1 MPRQIPRRLSKLRR
15 GSPSALV
22 PDLTFPTG
30 IKLNSWVLLRPVQ
43 TRLAWLQ
50 VAQMA
55 NCFGLRTA
63 RLGAAC
69 PHGRPRLHFFRN
81 AFCVHWS
88 SPFEDPIILPD
99 GRKLLT
105 LKMRPHYEACQRAN
119 PTCQNGTRRSKRWC
133 CAAAAMPWNYGFMT
147 SGGALT
153 KRLDSRCRYTIIFLC
168 DLLNRQMT
176 WFDLSA
182 ALDHRRRTYARQE
195 HVEAASFG
203 SLLSDRG
210 HDRDARLAV
219 RIRLGGRWSYEA
231 ADYQLIYWI
240 NCIDLYA
247 AQPIIPHRAKFICN
261 AFTIASLQF
270 LILET
275 QERVPA
281 LRVPSAGTIASNSR
295 LCVAS

>member
-1 MPRQIPRRLSKLRR
+1 
-15 GSPSALV
+15 
-22 PDLTFPTG
+22 
-30 IKLNSWVLLRPVQ
+30 
-43 TRLAWLQ
+43 
-50 VAQMA
+50 MA

-81 AFCVHWS
+81 AFALVVSVWGSHHFARRSEAAHAEDAADYITKLPKRESDLPEWQAAIEALMLCGRGDAVKLRIYDIRWS
-88 SPFEDPIILPD
+88 ADKAARFALSLHDNFSMWPFEPADDLIWPKCGP
-99 GRKLLT
+99 
-105 LKMRPHYEACQRAN
+105 RPQEA
-119 PTCQNGTRRSKRWC
+119 
-133 CAAAAMPWNYGFMT
+133 Y
-147 SGGALT
+147 
-153 KRLDSRCRYTIIFLC
+153 
-168 DLLNRQMT
+168 
-176 WFDLSA
+176 
-182 ALDHRRRTYARQE
+182 YARQK